1 VSGLPYGPAPGD
13 RGEGRIRSA
22 PAHSA
27 FDGKWTGA
35 TTREV
40 YQMNRAERI
49 KRKPEPE
56 PQPWGSL
63 HSTHS
68 GAEADWCGNC
78 RAERKDT
85 TGKAVA

>member
-1 VSGLPYGPAPGD
+1 
-13 RGEGRIRSA
+13 
-22 PAHSA
+22 
-27 FDGKWTGA
+27 
-35 TTREV
+35 
-40 YQMNRAERI
+40 MNRAERI